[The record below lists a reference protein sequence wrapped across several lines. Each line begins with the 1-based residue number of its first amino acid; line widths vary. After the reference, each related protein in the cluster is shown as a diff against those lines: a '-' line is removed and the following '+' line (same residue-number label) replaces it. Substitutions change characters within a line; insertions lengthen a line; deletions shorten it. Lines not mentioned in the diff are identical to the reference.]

1 MEIIAT
7 GKAAIQALVSKGC
20 TKRTNDAL
28 ERCGCR
34 KITGNL
40 KQNTRTCEKDAKGD
54 DQGH

>member
-1 MEIIAT
+1 MAIIAT

-40 KQNTRTCEKDAKGD
+40 KQNTRTCEKDTKGD